1 MFYEV
6 IPGYDCP
13 SEFRLAISLSG
24 IASSVRFLHWRV
36 FDRHSPVIT
45 REMLETIWS
54 RLRVGCI
61 SPNVSQSVG
70 VLTRHSR
77 TPANLVSSRKTDVG
91 LVSQIE
97 AAMVSYARQLLGT
110 VILSLKSP
118 CLHKGLHILLPFTP
132 LRSDLNAL
140 EVLVGAEMKR
150 SSFSLLA
157 FAYACLAT
165 PTVAQS
171 LEGVETSVNIIFL
184 SLSNEKVLPFL
195 STAFGPTL
203 TLLLLRTA
211 TVYTRSIRHMALRCV
226 LQLLKTDQC
235 ALPSHE
241 ALCASF
247 DPLLGMMNGLCWK
260 GRTSSVVV
268 QLGISLICELI
279 RRYQLERSA
288 LTPPGKKSTVPY
300 AIAASTKIVLA
311 AITSNPPVPLPDTF
325 TEEPKE
331 AHRIEYEL
339 RTSTTSNEG
348 IRSCYGVF
356 SEKFRSTFGS
366 KRFEVVLNPSRK
378 GNVVVG
384 WDMNAVVTRISC
396 SQAIPRRRNVPKN
409 PVAILRVFY

>member
-1 MFYEV
+1 
-6 IPGYDCP
+6 
-13 SEFRLAISLSG
+13 
-24 IASSVRFLHWRV
+24 
-36 FDRHSPVIT
+36 
-45 REMLETIWS
+45 
-54 RLRVGCI
+54 
-61 SPNVSQSVG
+61 
-70 VLTRHSR
+70 
-77 TPANLVSSRKTDVG
+77 
-91 LVSQIE
+91 
-97 AAMVSYARQLLGT
+97 
-110 VILSLKSP
+110 
-118 CLHKGLHILLPFTP
+118 
-132 LRSDLNAL
+132 
-140 EVLVGAEMKR
+140 MKR

-203 TLLLLRTA
+203 TLFAPSYRHCL
-211 TVYTRSIRHMALRCV
+211 YSIDQAHGSSLCSS
-226 LQLLKTDQC
+226 LLKTDQC

-311 AITSNPPVPLPDTF
+311 AITSNLPVPLPDAF

-339 RTSTTSNEG
+339 RTSTH
-348 IRSCYGVF
+348 I
-356 SEKFRSTFGS
+356 
-366 KRFEVVLNPSRK
+366 
-378 GNVVVG
+378 
-384 WDMNAVVTRISC
+384 
-396 SQAIPRRRNVPKN
+396 
-409 PVAILRVFY
+409 